1 VRLFLIAAALLS
13 GATLLP
19 AMPRHAS
26 QGVLPAV
33 PPTSDP
39 AEAWNSI
46 ALDRDGRG
54 HFQVEA
60 AVNGISV
67 AFMID
72 TGASDVVLSPAD
84 AERLGLR
91 PDRLRFTGRASTANG
106 EVALAPVQL
115 REIRIGQLTR
125 RDVDAVINRA
135 PMPFSLLGMSF
146 LTSLEGWEARGGRLM
161 LYW

>member
-1 VRLFLIAAALLS
+1 
-13 GATLLP
+13 
-19 AMPRHAS
+19 
-26 QGVLPAV
+26 
-33 PPTSDP
+33 
-39 AEAWNSI
+39 
-46 ALDRDGRG
+46 
-54 HFQVEA
+54 
-60 AVNGISV
+60 
-67 AFMID
+67 MID

-106 EVALAPVQL
+106 EVAFAPVRL

-125 RDVDAVINRA
+125 HDLDVVVNRS

-146 LTSLEGWEARGGRLM
+146 LASLEGWEARGDRLM

>member
-1 VRLFLIAAALLS
+1 
-13 GATLLP
+13 TLLP

-26 QGVLPAV
+26 QGALPAV
-33 PPTSDP
+33 SATSDP
-39 AEAWNSI
+39 ADAWNSI

-54 HFQVEA
+54 HYRVQA
-60 AVNGISV
+60 AVNGVPV

-84 AERLGLR
+84 ATRLGLR

-106 EVALAPVQL
+106 EVALAPVSL

-125 RDVDAVINRA
+125 RDIGAVVNGA

-146 LTSLEGWEARGGRLM
+146 LASLEGWEARGDRLL

>member
-1 VRLFLIAAALLS
+1 MRLFLIAAALLS

-19 AMPRHAS
+19 AMPHLAP
-26 QGVLPAV
+26 QGTLPTV
-33 PPTSDP
+33 PATRQAAD
-39 AEAWNSI
+39 AWNSI
-46 ALDRDGRG
+46 ALDRDDRG
-54 HFQVEA
+54 HYRVEA
-60 AVNGISV
+60 AVNGVAV

-72 TGASDVVLSPAD
+72 TGASDVVLSPVD
-84 AERLGLR
+84 SERLGLR

-106 EVALAPVQL
+106 EVALAPVRL

-125 RDVDAVINRA
+125 RDVDAVVNGS

-146 LTSLEGWEARGGRLM
+146 LASLEGWEARGDRLL

>member
-1 VRLFLIAAALLS
+1 MRLFLIAAALLS

-26 QGVLPAV
+26 QGALPAV
-33 PPTSDP
+33 PATSDP
-39 AEAWNSI
+39 ADAWNSI

-54 HFQVEA
+54 HYRVEA
-60 AVNGISV
+60 AVNGVPV

-72 TGASDVVLSPAD
+72 TGASDIVLSPAD

-91 PDRLRFTGRASTANG
+91 PDRLRYTGRASTANG
-106 EVALAPVQL
+106 EVALAPVSL
-115 REIRIGQLTR
+115 REIRIGQLSR
-125 RDVDAVINRA
+125 RDVDAVVNGS

-146 LTSLEGWEARGGRLM
+146 LASLEGWEARGDRLL